1 MDINTVKMKECGNDL
16 VKLSFDLKELSD
28 ALYDRIKN
36 MSADPD
42 TGKCTGEWQGIA
54 AKNFSKIV
62 FFDKEQIMGVRNTLH
77 LFGDLMVESAENYEA
92 RIKELTR

>member
-16 VKLSFDLKELSD
+16 VKLSLSLKELYD
-28 ALYDRIKN
+28 ALYDRIKY

-54 AKNFSKIV
+54 AKSFSKTV
-62 FFDKEQIMGVRNTLH
+62 FFDKEQIIGLRNTLH
-77 LFGDLMVESAENYEA
+77 LFGDLMIESAENYEG